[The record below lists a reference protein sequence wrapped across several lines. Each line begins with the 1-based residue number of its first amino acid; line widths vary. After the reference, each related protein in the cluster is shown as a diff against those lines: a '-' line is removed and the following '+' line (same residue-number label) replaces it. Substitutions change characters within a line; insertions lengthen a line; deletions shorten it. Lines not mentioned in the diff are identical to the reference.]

1 MIHSYNLKPF
11 SYRTPKPYV
20 DSNGE
25 VKVAYLEEE
34 PVSIDKLALLVRE
47 VNDQYELVIPAN
59 NYLLYLVI
67 ERFHKC
73 VSSQSRA
80 LLRYFSFLEDIGVE
94 WALFQLRVGA

>member
-59 NYLLYLVI
+59 NYLLYPTF
-67 ERFHKC
+67 R
-73 VSSQSRA
+73 S
-80 LLRYFSFLEDIGVE
+80 
-94 WALFQLRVGA
+94 